1 VALDIKNDWPL
12 LVGGLLVVFA
22 IMYALNSQGSS
33 SNATV
38 SYQTVGAD
46 PAITAEET
54 SMYAAKQ
61 QTVQSIFSGL
71 FGLEAVKANDAT
83 SQANT
88 ATEVAGETTLGA
100 DAEATAL
107 AQAADSE
114 ESQIIGSGNQL
125 AAIQTEAND
134 QLQAQQAQAHAT
146 QQNGFWNAL
155 FGGVTAIAKD
165 FSGVPSLPNFGGS
178 GSTMY
183 DGYNVATTSGAG
195 AYLDSVGADLSGG

>member
-83 SQANT
+83 SVTNT
-88 ATEVAGETTLGA
+88 TTEVAGAET
-100 DAEATAL
+100 TAL
-107 AQAADSE
+107 AEAADSE

-125 AAIQTEAND
+125 TAIQTEAND
-134 QLQAQQAQAHAT
+134 QLQAQQATAHAA

-165 FSGVPSLPNFGGS
+165 FSGIPSLPNFGGS

-183 DGYNVATTSGAG
+183 NGYNVATTSGAG
-195 AYLDSVGADLSGG
+195 AYLDSVGANLSGG

>member
-1 VALDIKNDWPL
+1 MALDIKNDWPL

-61 QTVQSIFSGL
+61 QTAQTLLTGL
-71 FGLEAVKANDAT
+71 FGL
-83 SQANT
+83 QA
-88 ATEVAGETTLGA
+88 
-100 DAEATAL
+100 
-107 AQAADSE
+107 
-114 ESQIIGSGNQL
+114 
-125 AAIQTEAND
+125 TEAND
-134 QLQAQQAQAHAT
+134 AASVTNTSTETAAAETTALAEAADSTESGIIQSGNALTATTTVANDQLSAAQAQAHAA

-155 FGGVTAIAKD
+155 FGGVTALAKD
-165 FSGVPSLPNFGGS
+165 FSGVPSFGGGGSS
-178 GSTMY
+178 GPSTNSLESPTNANP
-183 DGYNVATTSGAG
+183 YNLVAGFG
-195 AYLDSVGADLSGG
+195 EL